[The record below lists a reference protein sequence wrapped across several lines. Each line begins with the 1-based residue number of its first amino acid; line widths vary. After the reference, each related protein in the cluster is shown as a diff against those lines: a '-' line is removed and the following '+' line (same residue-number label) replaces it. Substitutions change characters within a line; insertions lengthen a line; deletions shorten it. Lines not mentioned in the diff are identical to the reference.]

1 MTRVIVTVV
10 GALVFVALVVIVG
23 NSVEA
28 PVR

>member
-10 GALVFVALVVIVG
+10 GALVFVALVAIIG